1 VSELFPDYR
10 ASWETDA
17 HRELRRHAV
26 EFLRKEATPNQERWA
41 KQH

>member
-1 VSELFPDYR
+1 VSALFPDYR
-10 ASWETDA
+10 ATWETDA
-17 HRELRRHAV
+17 HHELRCHVA